1 MTTRPTDPR
10 RNARRGSSYAS
21 EAGYALAVEHDQ
33 PPVNRGKRGWRDVQG
48 ACRRASLG
56 TGP

>member
-1 MTTRPTDPR
+1 MTRPTDPR

-48 ACRRASLG
+48 AGLRASLG